1 MNRAKFVMAIYA
13 LSAVLAMCSIGYSV
27 AAESVFGILAGI
39 LATCVIFMTAFK
51 MKRKLREQGLL

>member
-39 LATCVIFMTAFK
+39 LATYVIFMTAFK